1 MYKHK
6 SINIKCVL
14 LLLIYLISNFPLTL
28 FHHHNHGIVAFNN
41 ANHCEKTIYYGEKN
55 ACTHKY
61 HFSNLKEKCSFCSH
75 HTISSHTNSLYHFSI
90 YKPITFTN
98 NKLYAISLYS
108 TLTFK
113 PFNKGP
119 PIV

>member
-1 MYKHK
+1 LNKLK

-14 LLLIYLISNFPLTL
+14 LLFIYLISNCPLTL
-28 FHHHNHGIVAFNN
+28 FHHHNHNFVAFKN

-55 ACTHKY
+55 ACAHKY
-61 HFSNLKEKCSFCSH
+61 HLSSLKEKCSFCSN
-75 HTISSHTNSLYHFSI
+75 HTISSHTTISYRFSLYR
-90 YKPITFTN
+90 PLTFTN
-98 NKLYAISLYS
+98 NKLYTLSLYS
-108 TLTFK
+108 TLTFN